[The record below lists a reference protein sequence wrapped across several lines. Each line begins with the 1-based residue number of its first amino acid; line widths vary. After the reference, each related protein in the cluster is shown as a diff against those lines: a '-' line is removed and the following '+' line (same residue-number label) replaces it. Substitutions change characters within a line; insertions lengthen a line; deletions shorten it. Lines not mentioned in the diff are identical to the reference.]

1 MEEIPRRKGQ
11 AVQIVNRR
19 TRHNALRHL
28 SRGDSHCGLLGFPFY
43 DEIGMALKK
52 FGHMCGGSSE
62 EAYPHAMSFFGLL
75 GPLDFVAVID
85 QRTEDKCYV
94 TIDKLISCD
103 PNLVPSILENG
114 G

>member
-1 MEEIPRRKGQ
+1 
-11 AVQIVNRR
+11 
-19 TRHNALRHL
+19 
-28 SRGDSHCGLLGFPFY
+28 
-43 DEIGMALKK
+43 
-52 FGHMCGGSSE
+52 MCGGSSE